1 MRFGLLEVIVVLFV
15 VAVLGTLAI
24 PAVFS
29 AREAARM
36 AQCENNVR
44 QIGLGVLTFEHPNR
58 AYPYGTIQNADL
70 APDKR
75 WSWYIGAW
83 GYVLDGQIGLEIDR
97 KKAWD
102 TPANLAMTTHVR
114 GENDEDVVGHAYSV
128 HLLLC
133 PAGPRLELPSGIGQ
147 TNYVGMAGNGL
158 DAAVGPLAKG
168 SGIFGYDRQC
178 TKEDLR
184 DGAEFTLLVIETG
197 DNPGPWTAGG
207 PATVRGADGD
217 KLPLLGYGRQFG
229 GLHRQKAIA
238 GMADG
243 SGRVLSDDMD
253 PTVFL
258 GLTTIDDGEREQG
271 PRPAVDLP

>member
-15 VAVLGTLAI
+15 VAVLGALAI

-29 AREAARM
+29 AREAARL

-44 QIGLGVLTFEHPNR
+44 QIGLGVLNYESSLHAF
-58 AYPYGTIQNADL
+58 PYGTIQNAEL
-70 APDKR
+70 PPEKR

-83 GYVLDGQIGLEIDR
+83 GYVGDGQIGLAIDR
-97 KKAWD
+97 NKAWD
-102 TPANLAMTTHVR
+102 TPENLEMASPYQDADGKEVTH
-114 GENDEDVVGHAYSV
+114 
-128 HLLLC
+128 HLYTNVMLLC

-147 TNYVGMAGNGL
+147 TNYVGVAGNGL
-158 DAAVGPLAKG
+158 DAAVGPLSKT

-178 TKEDLR
+178 TQTDIR

-207 PATVRGADGD
+207 PATVRGADGTAI
-217 KLPLLGYGRQFG
+217 PPLGYGRQFG
-229 GLHRQKAIA
+229 GLHRGKAIA

-243 SGRVLSDDMD
+243 SGRTLSDDMD
-253 PTVFL
+253 PTIFL
-258 GLTTIDDGEREQG
+258 ELTTLDDGDREQG